1 MDMLITNIINNLMH
15 GLWVYNLVMEPK
27 HSRKKLMGIS
37 AGAAVISQLV
47 MIVLIMWMHRPE
59 LIPVANISVI
69 WIFFYAYCATALI
82 FGVAFVFMMS
92 ASAPMKSLFLLS
104 AYYSYWTF
112 VYLLISVV
120 TNSFAGAGGPIIW
133 GLRAGLNLSVLFLYC
148 KLFRKKIQRMYKE
161 IQINYRVVVTV
172 SVFTFIV
179 MTVVFV
185 HNQLAGRHDLLYIA
199 LILSTGSMMVIIH
212 MLLFYFIIQ
221 SDYANQL
228 EQMQLH
234 EKYLRA
240 QIDSYAQMEQ
250 SIKQTRHDIRHH
262 NMVVAEYARE
272 KDYQRILA
280 YLQEY
285 ETQEKEKYQSAFCRN
300 PVVNNVLCTYV
311 NRAKWDGIEV
321 RADIRLGETAEISDY
336 DLVSILANI
345 LENAVNA
352 CERET
357 GEKQMELSLHQ
368 KGSKLIFICRN
379 TCTAK
384 VRFKDGVPVNQ
395 ERMGVGINSVRCCAE
410 KYDGS
415 VNFSVANGMF
425 ICQVIL
431 NHAGSVKSGEGGSI
445 SC

>member
-1 MDMLITNIINNLMH
+1 
-15 GLWVYNLVMEPK
+15 
-27 HSRKKLMGIS
+27 MGIS
-37 AGAAVISQLV
+37 AGAVLISQLA
-47 MIVLIMWMHRPE
+47 IIMLSVWMRRPGS
-59 LIPVANISVI
+59 LLMGKVSVTMLYF
-69 WIFFYAYCATALI
+69 WGYCVTALV
-82 FGVAFVFMMS
+82 FGAAFVFLMS
-92 ASAPMKSLFLLS
+92 DSEPTKSLFLIS
-104 AYYSYWTF
+104 AYYSFWTL
-112 VYLLISVV
+112 VYLLISII
-120 TNSFAGAGGPIIW
+120 TNTFAGAGGPVVW
-133 GLRAGLNLSVLFLYC
+133 GLRLGLNLPVLFLYH
-148 KLFRKKIQRMYKE
+148 KVFRKKIQRMYKE
-161 IQINYRVVVTV
+161 IQIGYGTV
-172 SVFTFIV
+172 AAISGFTFVV
-179 MTVVFV
+179 MTIVVFY
-185 HNQLAGRHDLLYIA
+185 NQKVEGHDPLYMA

-212 MLLFYFIIQ
+212 MLLFRFIAQ
-221 SDYANQL
+221 ADYANQL
-228 EQMQLH
+228 RQMQLH
-234 EKYLRA
+234 EKYLRS
-240 QIDSYAQMEQ
+240 QIDSYVQMEQ
-250 SIKQTRHDIRHH
+250 SVRQTRHDIRHH

-272 KDYQRILA
+272 KDYQGILA

-352 CERET
+352 CGRET

-379 TCTAK
+379 TCTAE

-415 VNFSVANGMF
+415 VNFSAANGMF

-431 NHAGSVKSGEGGSI
+431 NHAGSVKRGEGGGI